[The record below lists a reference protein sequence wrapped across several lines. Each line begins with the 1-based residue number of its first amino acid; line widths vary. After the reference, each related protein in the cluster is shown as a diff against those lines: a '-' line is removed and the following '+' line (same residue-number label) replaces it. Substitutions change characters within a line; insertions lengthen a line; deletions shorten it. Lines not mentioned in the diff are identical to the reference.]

1 MTNVKKNLTRLYIEA
16 SSEAKLLAPNMLCAL
31 SAVHN
36 EGYKQTVKQE
46 NIADNHIHL
55 QHWRSSHYTVTH
67 VRNKYS
73 NIQGWSPKLN
83 VIKVIFHTIRNC
95 S

>member
-1 MTNVKKNLTRLYIEA
+1 MTNVKKNLTRLSIEA

-36 EGYKQTVKQE
+36 EGYKQTVNQE
-46 NIADNHIHL
+46 NIADSHIH
-55 QHWRSSHYTVTH
+55 HWHSSHYTVTH

-73 NIQGWSPKLN
+73 NIQGWSP
-83 VIKVIFHTIRNC
+83 
-95 S
+95 